1 FIGAVTSVTCDLQ
14 PEVSG
19 AVGATV
25 QLGTV
30 EASGT
35 GSAVEFSLKTVAGQ
49 AGCASLTGKT
59 ATITWAGNLTAQGVG
74 NQGGRATDAWV
85 ELKGVNSAATTP
97 VTASSSR
104 VEFEGNKINSEGAK
118 FTAALKAGTAVGDF
132 KSVTAFVVAY
142 N

>member
-1 FIGAVTSVTCDLQ
+1 MKKLLIAAAITISFAGAVNTASASNGDVQFIGAVTSVTCDLQ

-59 ATITWAGNLTAQGVG
+59 ATITWAGNLTSNGLG
-74 NQGGRATDAWV
+74 NTGGKANDAWV
-85 ELKGVNSAATTP
+85 ELKGVNSKVVGTKITSS
-97 VTASSSR
+97 TA
-104 VEFEGNKINSEGAK
+104 
-118 FTAALKAGTAVGDF
+118 
-132 KSVTAFVVAY
+132 
-142 N
+142 